1 MFLGISSHHE
11 FPLAGAGHAGLS
23 IHSRFTCMCASL
35 LLLSRRLAFHVLRR
49 RSADSMSVPSD
60 LITASAQ
67 QPHRRHPLSS
77 PPPPSHCVRVS
88 ARVTQSH
95 SSLPTSVSSS
105 VSLPLSLS
113 LSPPACLCDVEPDL
127 FRPYKFASCRRRR
140 HVNPDRAVQLGIAA
154 GGR

>member
-1 MFLGISSHHE
+1 MFLGISSHHV

-77 PPPPSHCVRVS
+77 PPRPLTACVCLHVSPSLIRPS
-88 ARVTQSH
+88 PRL
-95 SSLPTSVSSS
+95 SLRPSPS
-105 VSLPLSLS
+105 LSLS
-113 LSPPACLCDVEPDL
+113 LSACVPV
-127 FRPYKFASCRRRR
+127 RRRAR
-140 HVNPDRAVQLGIAA
+140 LVPSVQVRLLPPPTP
-154 GGR
+154 RQS